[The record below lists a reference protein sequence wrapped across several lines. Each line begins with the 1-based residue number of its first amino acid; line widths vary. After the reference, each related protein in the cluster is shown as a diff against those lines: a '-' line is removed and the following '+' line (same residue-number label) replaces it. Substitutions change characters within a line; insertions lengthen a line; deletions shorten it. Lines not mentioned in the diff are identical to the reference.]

1 MRDLRGT
8 VTRRSFLRTGAM
20 AGLGL
25 SFAPWRLIPAVSP
38 APAPPVLR
46 RGEPRSVIV
55 VGAGLAGLAAAYELV
70 RAGHDVTVLE
80 ARMRAG
86 GRVHTLREPF
96 SDGLYAEAGAMF
108 AGGPRTTRYAA
119 LFGIALEEEDRFR
132 DLAFVHHIRGHR
144 VDRDEVEQVL
154 ELKPEERANGWHRA
168 YVEPV
173 LDEIGDPFAEGWPP
187 ERLRKYDAVSLPE
200 FLRSRGASP
209 QLIERLRT
217 TVLNL
222 YANGL
227 DSLSALWFLRD
238 MVVVRRMRTAGPAAG
253 GVIQGGSD
261 RLPGA
266 FATRLSDRIRY
277 GAPVIRIEQ
286 DEAAVR
292 AVYLQNGSPE
302 TITGDYMICAI
313 PFTTLREVE
322 VSPPFSPGKRR
333 AIRELDYSDITRVY
347 VQVRRR
353 FWEEAGESGW
363 SESDLPVPRTI
374 VHPINPQQ
382 PRAAR
387 AVLEAHTGRDVA
399 RRLASMDEPGRFTFA
414 IEQLNTLFPGLPA
427 HVEGGSSYS
436 WVTDPWSRGGY
447 SSLGPGQMF
456 DLGPHLATPEGRV
469 HFAGEHT
476 SRMSASIEG
485 ALESGERAA
494 GEVGERG

>member
-8 VTRRSFLRTGAM
+8 VSRRVFLRTGAM

-25 SFAPWRLIPAVSP
+25 SLPPWLLIPNGSP
-38 APAPPVLR
+38 APSPAVMR
-46 RGEPRSVIV
+46 RAEPRTVIV
-55 VGAGLAGLAAAYELV
+55 VGAGLAGLAAAYELT

-80 ARMRAG
+80 ARTRAG

-119 LFGIALEEEDRFR
+119 LFGIALEADRSR
-132 DLAFVHHIRGHR
+132 DLAFVHHIGGQR
-144 VDRDEVEQVL
+144 VHRDEVEAVL
-154 ELKPEERANGWHRA
+154 KLKPEERANGWRRA

-173 LDEIGDPFAEGWPP
+173 LDEIGDPFANGWPP
-187 ERLRKYDAVSLPE
+187 EGLRKYDAMSLPE
-200 FLRSRGASP
+200 FLRSRGASSE
-209 QLIERLRT
+209 LIELLRT

-222 YANGL
+222 YAEGL

-238 MVVVRRMRTAGPAAG
+238 MAIFRRMRTAGPAAS
-253 GVIQGGSD
+253 GVIRGGSD

-266 FATRLSDRIRY
+266 FATRLSGRIRY
-277 GAPVIRIEQ
+277 GVPVIRIEQ
-286 DEAAVR
+286 DEAGVR
-292 AVYLQNGSPE
+292 AVYLQNGAPE
-302 TITGDYMICAI
+302 TVAGDYMICAI

-322 VSPPFSPGKRR
+322 VSPPFSSGKRR

-353 FWEEAGESGW
+353 YWEEAGESGW
-363 SESDLPVPRTI
+363 SESDQPVPRTI
-374 VHPINPQQ
+374 VHPINPQR
-382 PRAAR
+382 PPGSR

-399 RRLASMDEPGRFTFA
+399 RRVASMEQPARLDFA
-414 IEQLNTLFPGLPA
+414 IEQLNALFPGLPA

-436 WVTDPWSRGGY
+436 WGTDPWSRGGY
-447 SSLGPGQMF
+447 SSLGPGQTF
-456 DLGPHLATPEGRV
+456 DLGPHIATPEGRV

-476 SRMSASIEG
+476 SPMSASMEG

-494 GEVGERG
+494 GEVGERN